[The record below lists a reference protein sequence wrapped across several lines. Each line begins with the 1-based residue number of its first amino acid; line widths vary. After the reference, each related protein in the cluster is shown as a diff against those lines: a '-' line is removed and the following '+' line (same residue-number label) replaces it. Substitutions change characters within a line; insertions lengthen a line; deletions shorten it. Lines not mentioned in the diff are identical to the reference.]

1 MELTRERIEELRDK
15 SQYPDTRTM
24 AKMLLAE
31 MDKPGVWDKAPP
43 DATFASVNYC
53 PERGKPY
60 KLADKHYFFYRELP
74 KTRAREIAEECVHE
88 HINKETLDRSL
99 ADIIESA
106 ILKDREEREAGR

>member
-1 MELTRERIEELRDK
+1 
-15 SQYPDTRTM
+15 M

-106 ILKDREEREAGR
+106 ILKDREEREVNR